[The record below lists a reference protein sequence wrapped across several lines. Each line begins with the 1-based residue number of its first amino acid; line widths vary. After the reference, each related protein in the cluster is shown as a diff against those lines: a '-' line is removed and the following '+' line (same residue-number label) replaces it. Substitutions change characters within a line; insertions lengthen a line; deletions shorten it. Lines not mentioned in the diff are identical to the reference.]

1 MKPSGNT
8 AFARLALGGAL
19 VLGLSGFV
27 VVLTDY
33 QPFKKIPLG
42 NEKEL
47 KATVEAGLADVVIA
61 RGTAANVID
70 ASLDVDE
77 GENRRGTVDY
87 SARGGVGYI
96 AVDLNPDEWTEDEQ
110 SRKKKK
116 EKRFGFH
123 SSSWKLLYTDAVP
136 ISFDIELGLG
146 EADIDMSGLNVKDFD
161 LSTGASSV
169 RLAFNEP
176 NRNVIETM
184 TIEAGLSKFKAMGL
198 GNANF
203 KRLRFEGG
211 VGRYSLDFHGSL
223 KKEVDV
229 DAEVGLGTLVI
240 VIPSNIGARI
250 IYEKNWISDLDIDR
264 DFVEQEDNTYQTSN
278 YATATGRINLHV
290 EAGFGSVEIRRN

>member
-1 MKPSGNT
+1 MKPTGNT
-8 AFARLALGGAL
+8 APVRLALGAAL
-19 VLGLSGFV
+19 VIGLSGFV
-27 VVLTDY
+27 LVLNEF

-47 KATVEAGLADVVIA
+47 KATVEGGLADVTIA
-61 RGTAANVID
+61 RGSAATILD
-70 ASLDVDE
+70 ASMDLDDE
-77 GENRRGTVDY
+77 DAIRGTVDY
-87 SARGGVGYI
+87 AARGGVGYVS
-96 AVDLNPDEWTEDEQ
+96 VDLSPDGDENGD
-110 SRKKKK
+110 RKKKK
-116 EKRFGFH
+116 DGHINIH

-176 NRNVIETM
+176 NKNVIETM

-203 KRLRFEGG
+203 KRLNFEGG
-211 VGRYSLDFHGSL
+211 VGKYVLDFHGSL
-223 KKEVDV
+223 KREVDV

-240 VIPSNIGARI
+240 VIPSNVGARVM
-250 IYEKNWISDLDIDR
+250 YEKNWISDLDIDD
-264 DFVEQEDNTYQTSN
+264 DFADQGDDVYQTSN
-278 YATATGRINLHV
+278 YSTASGRINLTV
-290 EAGFGSVEIRRN
+290 EAGFGSVEIRRD